1 MAEKSYQ
8 GDKER
13 VARQLLHDFRTGAM
27 GAIPLELPTAK
38 QK

>member
-13 VARQLLHDFRTGAM
+13 VAHQLLHDFRTGAM
-27 GAIPLELPTAK
+27 GAILLELPTAK

>member
-1 MAEKSYQ
+1 MAEKRYQ
-8 GDKER
+8 EDKER

-27 GAIPLELPTAK
+27 GAIPLDLPTAK